1 MTQKYTGR
9 QAPKILAIEKIRT
22 DDECQQK
29 DCTRHRQK
37 AKELETI
44 PSGNTEHINYDCQ
57 RDQVVRHGNHFS
69 WVEPYWF
76 LETDTEASRENI
88 PQNNYEHVLVH
99 RIESQARVSRNKRQL
114 PNQ

>member
-44 PSGNTEHINYDCQ
+44 PSSNTKHINYDYQ
-57 RDQVVRHGNHFS
+57 RDQVVRHRNHFS
-69 WVEPYWF
+69 WAEPFWF
-76 LETDTEASRENI
+76 LETDTEAIRENI
-88 PQNNYEHVLVH
+88 AQNHDEHVLIH
-99 RIESQARVSRNKRQL
+99 RIESQARVNRNEKQL
-114 PNQ
+114 SNQ